1 LYSKLPA
8 DAQMT
13 ASDAVPYAA
22 PYASFEAPFGDATD
36 CSLGELS
43 APEVPEGPAKPD
55 DASSLGGSTNK
66 DEQGGDEAGSML
78 LDPAVEPSI
87 MASDTAGVVPVA
99 PPEYEDTLGEAAAKP
114 DDASSLGGSTHKDEQ
129 GGDEAGSMLLDPAV
143 EPSIMASDT
152 AGVVPVAPPE
162 YEDTLGEAAEFLPI
176 GVRVSVLWNEHRGMG
191 CQDWMDGRVVGV
203 NPSLGRKGIV
213 TSHLIKYDN
222 GESYLK
228 NLLVWKVPPS
238 QE

>member
-1 LYSKLPA
+1 MYSKLPA

-43 APEVPEGPAKPD
+43 APEVPEGP
-55 DASSLGGSTNK
+55 
-66 DEQGGDEAGSML
+66 
-78 LDPAVEPSI
+78 
-87 MASDTAGVVPVA
+87 
-99 PPEYEDTLGEAAAKP
+99 AKP